1 MARLKNE
8 KYLIAFAQHLRNLR
22 EGKKITLWELGR
34 HSGLGLA
41 TVQRIETAN
50 INITLV
56 TLCAI
61 AKGLKVHPKELL
73 DFEHSES
80 ITL

>member
-8 KYLIAFAQHLRNLR
+8 KYLIAFAEHLRNLR
-22 EGKKITLWELGR
+22 EGKKMSLWELGKK
-34 HSGLGLA
+34 SGLDLA
-41 TVQRIETAN
+41 TIQRIETAH

-56 TLCAI
+56 TLFAI

-73 DFEHSES
+73 DFDQ
-80 ITL
+80 